1 MKMVRPAVIWLL
13 LVGLLLAGCTKDP
26 VELPLE
32 GNSLFPLQV
41 PAGWPQPP
49 LQEDNPLTIASV
61 KLGKALFFDERLSLD
76 RGISC
81 ASCHHPDRAFSD
93 TVALSIG
100 VHGGLGARNGP
111 TLANVAY
118 HPLLMRD
125 GGAPTLEQQVFIPLM
140 DEAEMDT
147 DPQQVVEAL
156 RDDPEVAAMSLQA
169 YGKPFD
175 LYVLTRALA
184 NYQRTLLSGTSRY
197 DRFLQGDA
205 TALDDAEVRGMQLFN
220 GSAQCSVCHSGFD
233 LSDHNFHNV
242 GIALDHADDPGRQR
256 ITLNPADRGKFK
268 TPTLRN
274 IALTAPYMHDG
285 SMITLEQTI
294 EHFNSGGLADPNKDP
309 LMVPLALSPSQK
321 QDLAAFLR
329 SLTDVRSLDVVE

>member
-1 MKMVRPAVIWLL
+1 MMMSRHVLIWPL

-26 VELPLE
+26 VEIPQE
-32 GNSLFPLQV
+32 ESSLFLLRV
-41 PAGWPQPP
+41 PPGWPQPP
-49 LQEDNPLTIASV
+49 LVEDNPLTVASV

-93 TVALSIG
+93 TVDLSIG
-100 VHGGLGARNGP
+100 VHGGIGARNGP
-111 TLANVAY
+111 TLTNVAY

-140 DEAEMDT
+140 DEAEMDA

-156 RDDPEVAAMSLQA
+156 RDDPALAAMSMKA
-169 YGKPFD
+169 YGKPLD

-205 TALDDAEVRGMQLFN
+205 ATLTDAEVRGMQLFN
-220 GSAQCSVCHSGFD
+220 GAAQCSICHSGFD
-233 LSDHNFHNV
+233 LSDHDFHNV
-242 GIALDHADDPGRQR
+242 GIALDHAADPGRQR

-274 IALTAPYMHDG
+274 IALTGPYMHDG
-285 SMITLEQTI
+285 SMATLEETI
-294 EHFNSGGLADPNKDP
+294 EHFNSGGLAAPNKNP
-309 LMVPLALSPSQK
+309 LMVPLELTPNQK

>member
-13 LVGLLLAGCTKDP
+13 LLGLLLAGCTKDP
-26 VELPLE
+26 VGIQQEE
-32 GNSLFPLQV
+32 SSLFPLRV
-41 PAGWPQPP
+41 PPGWPQPP
-49 LQEDNPLTIASV
+49 FVEDNPLTVASV

-100 VHGGLGARNGP
+100 VHGGMGARNGP
-111 TLANVAY
+111 SLANVAY
-118 HPLLMRD
+118 HPFLMRD

-140 DEAEMDT
+140 DEAEMDA

-156 RDDPEVAAMSLQA
+156 RDDPALAAMSMKA
-169 YGKPFD
+169 YGKPLD

-205 TALDDAEVRGMQLFN
+205 AALNDAEVRGMQLFN
-220 GSAQCSVCHSGFD
+220 GVAQCSVCHSGFD
-233 LSDHNFHNV
+233 LSDHDFHNV
-242 GIALDHADDPGRQR
+242 GIALDHAADPGRQR

-274 IALTAPYMHDG
+274 IALTGPYMHDG
-285 SMITLEQTI
+285 SMATLEETI

-309 LMVPLALSPSQK
+309 LMFPLQLTPDQK

-329 SLTDVRSLDVVE
+329 SLTDVRSLDAVE

>member
-1 MKMVRPAVIWLL
+1 MVRPAVIWLL
-13 LVGLLLAGCTKDP
+13 LLGLLLAGCTKDP
-26 VELPLE
+26 VGIQQEE
-32 GNSLFPLQV
+32 SSLFPLRV
-41 PAGWPQPP
+41 PPGWPQPP
-49 LQEDNPLTIASV
+49 FVEDNPLTVASV

-100 VHGGLGARNGP
+100 VHGGMGARNGP
-111 TLANVAY
+111 SLANVAY
-118 HPLLMRD
+118 HPFLMRD

-140 DEAEMDT
+140 DEAEMDA

-156 RDDPEVAAMSLQA
+156 RDDPALAAMSMKA
-169 YGKPFD
+169 YGKPLD

-205 TALDDAEVRGMQLFN
+205 AALNDAEVRGMQLFN
-220 GSAQCSVCHSGFD
+220 GVAQCSVCHSGFD
-233 LSDHNFHNV
+233 LSDHDFHNV
-242 GIALDHADDPGRQR
+242 GIALDHAADPGRQR

-274 IALTAPYMHDG
+274 IALTGPYMHDG
-285 SMITLEQTI
+285 SMATLEETI

-309 LMVPLALSPSQK
+309 LMFPLQLTPDQK

-329 SLTDVRSLDVVE
+329 SLTDVRSLDAVE